1 MIRKKSIKVVKKSD
15 GTWIVKSANW
25 GKKFFKKKKK
35 FFSPEL
41 KIVYPLSTIHLSK

>member
-15 GTWIVKSANW
+15 GTWMQKWPNW

-35 FFSPEL
+35 IF
-41 KIVYPLSTIHLSK
+41 